1 MGILIMGRVT
11 IENCLGKVD
20 SHFDLVLVA
29 AERAKQISS
38 GKKSEISKKGIK
50 THVTALREIEKETV
64 LVSDL
69 KNTIIDKLQNSY
81 QYIEEDYVSN
91 PVKEN
96 YIFEELQSSEFVI
109 GELEEI
115 DADDLFDDGFQ
126 EDIQEDK

>member
-11 IENCLGKVD
+11 VENCLSKVD

-64 LVSDL
+64 IVADL
-69 KNTIIDKLQNSY
+69 KNTIIDKLHNSHKY
-81 QYIEEDYVSN
+81 VEEDYVSS
-91 PVKEN
+91 PIKEN
-96 YIFEELQSSEFVI
+96 YIFEELQSSEFVV

-115 DADDLFDDGFQ
+115 DADDLFDDNLQ
-126 EDIQEDK
+126 EDIEEDK

>member
-1 MGILIMGRVT
+1 MGRVT